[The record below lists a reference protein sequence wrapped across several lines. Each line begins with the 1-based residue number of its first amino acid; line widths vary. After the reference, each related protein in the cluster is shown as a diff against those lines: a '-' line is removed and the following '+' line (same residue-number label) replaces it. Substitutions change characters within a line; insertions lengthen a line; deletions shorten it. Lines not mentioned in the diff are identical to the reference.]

1 MSRLFGAM
9 ATLIE
14 VFREHAGKDGDAS
27 TLSKSEVK
35 SLLTKEFGAKLDSAK
50 DKGAV
55 DEMFKALD
63 ANADGTVD
71 FTEFVTM
78 VAALTVMM
86 QGS

>member
-35 SLLTKEFGAKLDSAK
+35 SLLTKEFGAKLDVSVLTSLHSW
-50 DKGAV
+50 D
-55 DEMFKALD
+55 LY
-63 ANADGTVD
+63 TVD
-71 FTEFVTM
+71 ISTQFS
-78 VAALTVMM
+78 A
-86 QGS
+86 

>member
-1 MSRLFGAM
+1 MF
-9 ATLIE
+9 
-14 VFREHAGKDGDAS
+14 FQQ
-27 TLSKSEVK
+27 
-35 SLLTKEFGAKLDSAK
+35 SAK